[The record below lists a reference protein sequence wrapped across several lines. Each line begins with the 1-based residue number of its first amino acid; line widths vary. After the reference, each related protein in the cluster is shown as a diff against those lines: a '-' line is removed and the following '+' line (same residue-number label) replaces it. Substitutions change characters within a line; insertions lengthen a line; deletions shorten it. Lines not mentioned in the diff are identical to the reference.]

1 MTSGSSGPRST
12 AREARRAHGAG
23 VQLIAYG
30 SLMSGLGL
38 KSFRTLPVLDAHRVR
53 LTSCRRGFGKFSQYG
68 DRFAMVLEPAEPGV
82 PIACAPIDDAT
93 PTDGDGGV
101 DALALTLTIPELA
114 RVAQREGY
122 RANVLLTLA
131 HAAERED
138 RGLGAH
144 LWALL
149 ASADFDV
156 GRYRRLLADSVAYTS
171 PHYVPHPVATGG
183 EPAITFLPP
192 GVEGSGRD
200 DVVPIRV
207 QSAVTRLCTFREVW
221 RLKPNPSQLDYAA
234 MCVCAELHGL
244 SLADVLH
251 DLPAYPPLA
260 ALLRARVDAEAAA
273 ETAAFCDV
281 LAMPAERYAER
292 FPATSR
298 RAAFI
303 AR

>member
-1 MTSGSSGPRST
+1 VT
-12 AREARRAHGAG
+12 RAERPAAG
-23 VQLIAYG
+23 TVLIAYG

-38 KSFRTLPVLDAHRVR
+38 QSFRTLPVLDARRVR
-53 LTSCRRGFGKFSQYG
+53 LTGCRRGFGKLSQYG

-82 PIACAPIDDAT
+82 PIACTPIDDAT
-93 PTDGDGGV
+93 PRDGDGGV

-122 RANVLLTLA
+122 RSNVLLTLA

-138 RGLGAH
+138 RGLGTH

-149 ASADFDV
+149 AAADFDV
-156 GRYRRLLADSVAYTS
+156 GRYRRRLADSVAYSS

-183 EPAITFLPP
+183 EPAITFLAP
-192 GVEGSGRD
+192 GPEGSGHD

-207 QSAVTRLCTFREVW
+207 QSAMTRLCTFREAW
-221 RLKPNPSQLDYAA
+221 RLKPNSSQLDYAA
-234 MCVCAELHGL
+234 MCVCAELHNL

-260 ALLRARVDAEAAA
+260 ALLRARVAAEAAA
-273 ETAAFCDV
+273 ETAAFCAV
-281 LAMPAERYAER
+281 LAMSAERYAER
-292 FPATSR
+292 FPATPG
-298 RAAFI
+298 RASFLV
-303 AR
+303 R